1 MTISPRMDY
10 NLKQGFR
17 YLNRF
22 MVMMWRLGLGQF
34 VNFWPEG
41 VGRIMVITTTGR
53 KSGLKRRTPVNY
65 AVQDGEIYCVAGFG
79 PGSDWYRNLR
89 SNPKVEI
96 WMPDSWWM
104 GEMEE
109 VADPAL
115 RLPLIRKILVNS
127 GFAGRLAGINPN
139 SISDAALDK
148 VTAPYVLL
156 HVHRTEARTG
166 RGGPGE
172 LAWIWP
178 AATFL
183 LLMSINARRKNKKR

>member
-1 MTISPRMDY
+1 MEY

-22 MVMMWRLGLGQF
+22 MVLMWRLGLGQF
-34 VNFWPEG
+34 INIWPEG
-41 VGRIMVITTTGR
+41 VGRIMVITTIGR
-53 KSGLKRRTPVNY
+53 KSGLKRQTPVNY
-65 AVQDGEIYCVAGFG
+65 AVQEGEVYCTAGFG

-96 WMPDSWWM
+96 WLADSWWA

-109 VADPAL
+109 ITDPEL
-115 RLPLIRKILVNS
+115 RLPLMRKILINS
-127 GFAGRLAGINPN
+127 GFAGRLFGINPY
-139 SISDAALDK
+139 SISDAALEK

-156 HVHRTEARTG
+156 HVRRVEARTG

-172 LAWIWP
+172 LAWVWP
-178 AATFL
+178 AATFML
-183 LLMSINARRKNKKR
+183 LTMLYSRRKKR